1 MKTTEKISLGGFAFV
16 IEYDAYVELENYLAE
31 IRECFRNDNSADE
44 IVDDIEVRIAEL
56 LKEKY
61 VDGTVVNM
69 GMIAS
74 IKQRIG
80 DPKEVAGQ
88 EEEQE
93 EAKKDTKKRN
103 FREKRLYRN
112 IDDRVLAGVCSGLGL
127 YFNIDKVIFRV
138 FFLIAFC
145 LGFFNAEDG
154 LFTLAIAAYI
164 ILWIA
169 MPAARTVEE
178 KCEMHSKPI
187 DLKDYRDNE
196 NRFTR
201 EIKEAAGSPAL
212 HTAFRI
218 LGIAAGIMFIIMG
231 LGGFSATIFF
241 PSLPEIIGSHV
252 KFDPLIPED
261 IIGSRIVLDPVF
273 WWMIFGV
280 VGVASLGF
288 IYCGIVLCFNL
299 KTPSWRPG
307 LIIFIL
313 WVVSILVTIAWV
325 LKKVAEFLPTII

>member
-1 MKTTEKISLGGFAFV
+1 MKTTEKISLGGYAFV
-16 IEYDAYVELENYLAE
+16 IESEAYVELESYLSE

-44 IVDDIEVRIAEL
+44 IIDDIEVRIAEL

-61 VDGTVVNM
+61 ADGTIVNM

-74 IKQRIG
+74 IKKRIG

-88 EEEQE
+88 EEEE
-93 EAKKDTKKRN
+93 EVVKETSKCPLRD
-103 FREKRLYRN
+103 KRLYRD
-112 IDDRVLAGVCSGLGL
+112 IDDRALAGVCSGLGL
-127 YFNIDKVIFRV
+127 YFNIDKVVFRL

-145 LGFFNAEDG
+145 LGFFDAEDG
-154 LFTLAIAAYI
+154 LFTLAILAYI

-178 KCEMHSKPI
+178 KCEMYRKPM
-187 DLKDYRDNE
+187 DLKDYRSNE

-201 EIKEAAGSPAL
+201 EIKETAGSPTLQAI
-212 HTAFRI
+212 FRI
-218 LGIAAGIMFIIMG
+218 LGVVIGVIFIIMG
-231 LGGFSATIFF
+231 LCGFSTTIFF
-241 PSLPEIIGSHV
+241 PSIPEIIGSHIELGSLV
-252 KFDPLIPED
+252 PEE
-261 IIGSRIVLDPVF
+261 IIGSRIALDPIF
-273 WWMIFGV
+273 WWLMFGV
-280 VGVASLGF
+280 VGFASLGLL
-288 IYCGIVLCFNL
+288 YTGVVLCFNL

>member
-1 MKTTEKISLGGFAFV
+1 MKTTEKISLGGYAFV
-16 IEYDAYVELENYLAE
+16 IESEAYVELESYLSE

-44 IVDDIEVRIAEL
+44 IIDDIEVRIAEL

-61 VDGTVVNM
+61 ADGTVVNM

-74 IKQRIG
+74 IKERIG

-88 EEEQE
+88 EEDEDVVKE
-93 EAKKDTKKRN
+93 TSKCPLRD
-103 FREKRLYRN
+103 KRLYRD
-112 IDDRVLAGVCSGLGL
+112 IDDRALAGVCSGLGL
-127 YFNIDKVIFRV
+127 YFNIDKVVFRL

-145 LGFFNAEDG
+145 LGFFDAEDG
-154 LFTLAIAAYI
+154 LFTLAILAYI

-178 KCEMHSKPI
+178 KCEMYRKPM
-187 DLKDYRDNE
+187 DLKDYRSNE

-201 EIKEAAGSPAL
+201 EIKETASSPTLQAI
-212 HTAFRI
+212 FRI
-218 LGIAAGIMFIIMG
+218 LGVVIGVIFIIMG
-231 LGGFSATIFF
+231 LCGFSTTIFF
-241 PSLPEIIGSHV
+241 PSIPEIIGSHIELGSLV
-252 KFDPLIPED
+252 PEE
-261 IIGSRIVLDPVF
+261 IIGSRIALDPIF
-273 WWMIFGV
+273 WWLMFGV
-280 VGVASLGF
+280 VGFASLGLL
-288 IYCGIVLCFNL
+288 YTGVVLCFNL

>member
-1 MKTTEKISLGGFAFV
+1 MKTTEKISLGGYAFV
-16 IEYDAYVELENYLAE
+16 IESEAYVELESYLSE

-44 IVDDIEVRIAEL
+44 IIDDIEVRIAEL

-61 VDGTVVNM
+61 ADGTVVNM

-74 IKQRIG
+74 IKERIG

-88 EEEQE
+88 EEEE
-93 EAKKDTKKRN
+93 DVVKETSKCPLRD
-103 FREKRLYRN
+103 KRLYRD
-112 IDDRVLAGVCSGLGL
+112 IDDRALAGVCSGLGL
-127 YFNIDKVIFRV
+127 YFNIDKVVFRL

-145 LGFFNAEDG
+145 LGFFDAEDG
-154 LFTLAIAAYI
+154 LFTLAILAYI

-178 KCEMHSKPI
+178 KCEMYRKPM
-187 DLKDYRDNE
+187 DLKDYRSNE

-201 EIKEAAGSPAL
+201 EIKETASSPTLQAI
-212 HTAFRI
+212 FRI
-218 LGIAAGIMFIIMG
+218 LGVVIGVIFIIMG
-231 LGGFSATIFF
+231 LCGFSTTIFF
-241 PSLPEIIGSHV
+241 PSIPEIIGSHIELGSLV
-252 KFDPLIPED
+252 PEE
-261 IIGSRIVLDPVF
+261 IIGSRIALDPIF
-273 WWMIFGV
+273 WWLMFGV
-280 VGVASLGF
+280 VGFASLGLL
-288 IYCGIVLCFNL
+288 YTGVVLCFNL

>member
-1 MKTTEKISLGGFAFV
+1 MKTTEKISLGGYAFV
-16 IEYDAYVELENYLAE
+16 IESEAYVELESYLSE

-44 IVDDIEVRIAEL
+44 IIDDIEVRIAEL

-61 VDGTVVNM
+61 ADGTVVNM

-74 IKQRIG
+74 IKERIG

-88 EEEQE
+88 EEEE
-93 EAKKDTKKRN
+93 DVVKETSKCPLRD
-103 FREKRLYRN
+103 KRLYRD
-112 IDDRVLAGVCSGLGL
+112 IDDRALAGVCSGLGL
-127 YFNIDKVIFRV
+127 YFNIDKVVFRL

-145 LGFFNAEDG
+145 LGFFDAEDG
-154 LFTLAIAAYI
+154 LFTLAILAYI

-178 KCEMHSKPI
+178 KCEMYRKPM
-187 DLKDYRDNE
+187 DLKDYRSNE

-201 EIKEAAGSPAL
+201 EIKETASSPTLQAI
-212 HTAFRI
+212 FRI
-218 LGIAAGIMFIIMG
+218 LGVVTGVIFIIMG
-231 LGGFSATIFF
+231 LCGFSTTIFF
-241 PSLPEIIGSHV
+241 PSIPEIIGSHIELGSLV
-252 KFDPLIPED
+252 PEE
-261 IIGSRIVLDPVF
+261 IIGSRIALDPIF
-273 WWMIFGV
+273 WWLMFGV
-280 VGVASLGF
+280 VGFASLGLL
-288 IYCGIVLCFNL
+288 YTGVVLCFNL

>member
-1 MKTTEKISLGGFAFV
+1 MKTTEKISLGGYAFV
-16 IEYDAYVELENYLAE
+16 IESEAYVELENYLSE

-44 IVDDIEVRIAEL
+44 IIDDIEVRIAEL

-61 VDGTVVNM
+61 ADGTVVNM

-74 IKQRIG
+74 IKERIG

-88 EEEQE
+88 EEEE
-93 EAKKDTKKRN
+93 DVVKETSKCPLRD
-103 FREKRLYRN
+103 KRLYRD
-112 IDDRVLAGVCSGLGL
+112 IDDRALAGVCSGLGL
-127 YFNIDKVIFRV
+127 YFNIDKVVFRL

-145 LGFFNAEDG
+145 LGFFDAEDG
-154 LFTLAIAAYI
+154 LFTLAILAYI

-178 KCEMHSKPI
+178 KCEMYRKPM
-187 DLKDYRDNE
+187 DLKDYRSNE

-201 EIKEAAGSPAL
+201 EIKETASSPTLQAI
-212 HTAFRI
+212 FRI
-218 LGIAAGIMFIIMG
+218 LGVVIGVIFIIMG
-231 LGGFSATIFF
+231 LCGFSTTIFF
-241 PSLPEIIGSHV
+241 PSIPEIIGSHIEIGSLV
-252 KFDPLIPED
+252 PEE
-261 IIGSRIVLDPVF
+261 IIGSRIALDPIF
-273 WWMIFGV
+273 WWLMFGV
-280 VGVASLGF
+280 VGFASLGLL
-288 IYCGIVLCFNL
+288 YTGVVLCFNL